1 MYGCGKVPFEIAG
14 RKTPCEVKVPTL
26 IDSIPPSVRV
36 VAIRAGE
43 KHVLVAL
50 GNKFP
55 PFFFWFPVGDE
66 LKFCYA
72 TEHRMPSLLDV
83 YLDDPAAGTLR
94 PEDPKRP
101 RLPSELEQQL
111 VDLE

>member
-1 MYGCGKVPFEIAG
+1 MPYTLTSFDSHVAHPSILATHATIGAGKLYGCGKVPFEIAG

-66 LKFCYA
+66 LEFLLCYRTPNA
-72 TEHRMPSLLDV
+72 FI
-83 YLDDPAAGTLR
+83 A
-94 PEDPKRP
+94 
-101 RLPSELEQQL
+101 
-111 VDLE
+111 